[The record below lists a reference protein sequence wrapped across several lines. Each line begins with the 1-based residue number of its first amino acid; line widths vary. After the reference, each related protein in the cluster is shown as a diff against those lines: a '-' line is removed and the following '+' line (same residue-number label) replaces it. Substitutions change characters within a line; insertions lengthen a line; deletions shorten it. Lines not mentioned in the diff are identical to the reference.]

1 MHLAAASGPNPT
13 RLQDRHIAGPSRQP
27 QALVSHQDR
36 SITSTQASHTTARLR
51 RQPALGPVSAPVL
64 STCPDRCLGL
74 RRPPPCTNVNT
85 PPATYSA
92 QHRRRTATA
101 LPARALFIYP
111 GRFSSPQT
119 APAPGPYNSRYRECP
134 RPRSSGG
141 CTGADAFPY
150 NLRLYGIKSALPGR
164 QHERGIPLSNSPHC
178 RGPAP
183 HTPRQRFA
191 AAPRPAP
198 GAGPVDTP
206 RQRQHDQLANIAT
219 QAQTWTH
226 ATPHYSTLHKATRTR
241 AQPQTQTPGTDNRRG
256 HTESTRTISTLAKPG
271 GPSRLVPHTL
281 RAAPDRSRTPAS
293 ARSRHAATPAGLR
306 GTPAGA
312 PSRLV
317 PHTLGAPAYHSQTQ
331 QARARPAIDMHHH
344 WAALRFTLA
353 LASLDLGLRLG
364 RPIDADDQTAP
375 ATPAVP
381 ISFGSSTRTC
391 RPDTSGIVAALM
403 ACTLCPDPEADQSR
417 RPDQSTGRMHGR
429 GPPREQKLMRR
440 PMPQLPVSTRE
451 DFVKIFFSRR
461 THAALRFLYAVI
473 VQCSAA
479 TWRKIRGPEGAP
491 RPSSAAVSSNDSQ
504 ARTPESSW
512 RIHCSGQNVPLTEA
526 WTIGVFDS

>member
-1 MHLAAASGPNPT
+1 M
-13 RLQDRHIAGPSRQP
+13 
-27 QALVSHQDR
+27 
-36 SITSTQASHTTARLR
+36 
-51 RQPALGPVSAPVL
+51 
-64 STCPDRCLGL
+64 
-74 RRPPPCTNVNT
+74 
-85 PPATYSA
+85 
-92 QHRRRTATA
+92 
-101 LPARALFIYP
+101 
-111 GRFSSPQT
+111 
-119 APAPGPYNSRYRECP
+119 P

-206 RQRQHDQLANIAT
+206 RRHPQDQLANIAT
-219 QAQTWTH
+219 QTQAWTH
-226 ATPHYSTLHKATRTR
+226 ATPQCSILHKATRTR
-241 AQPQTQTPGTDNRRG
+241 AQTPGTDNRRG
-256 HTESTRTISTLAKPG
+256 HTESTRTTSTPANPG
-271 GPSRLVPHTL
+271 G
-281 RAAPDRSRTPAS
+281 
-293 ARSRHAATPAGLR
+293 
-306 GTPAGA
+306 

-364 RPIDADDQTAP
+364 RPIDAADQTAP

-391 RPDTSGIVAALM
+391 RSDTSGIVAAPV

-417 RPDQSTGRMHGR
+417 RPDQSTGRMLGR
-429 GPPREQKLMRR
+429 GLPQEQKLMRR
-440 PMPQLPVSTRE
+440 PMPQLLVSTRE
-451 DFVKIFFSRR
+451 DLVKKFFR
-461 THAALRFLYAVI
+461 TAHTTTSHRYHAVI
-473 VQCSAA
+473 LQCSAA
-479 TWRKIRGPEGAP
+479 T
-491 RPSSAAVSSNDSQ
+491 
-504 ARTPESSW
+504 
-512 RIHCSGQNVPLTEA
+512 
-526 WTIGVFDS
+526 